1 MTVMIDPAP
10 KALDLVLPAIIA
22 ALRRHPDGPLVVG
35 ICGAQGSGKSTLA
48 YHLEGAL
55 AAQGLCSV
63 TLSLDDLYLPIEDR
77 IRLAAE
83 VHPLLRTRG
92 VPGTHEV
99 ALGLSVL
106 DDVRDGKAV
115 HLPRFDKATDNRAPK
130 AAWPLVAGPVDV
142 VLFEGWCVGAVAEDE
157 AALAAPVNA
166 LEATVD
172 PDGRWRH
179 LVNEALKGTYQDLF
193 ARIDLLIL
201 LAAPGFEMVA
211 KWRIEQEHDL
221 RRQHAEKPDSAIM
234 TDAQVMTF
242 IQYYERLTR
251 HILREMPG
259 RADLVLY
266 LDAQRRVLR
275 SVHRHD
281 DADMG

>member
-1 MTVMIDPAP
+1 MMTDPAH
-10 KALDLVLPAIIA
+10 KALDIVLSAIIA
-22 ALRRHPDGPLVVG
+22 ALRQHADGPLVVG

-48 YHLEGAL
+48 RQLEGAL
-55 AAQGLCSV
+55 AAQGLRSV
-63 TLSLDDLYLPIEDR
+63 TLSLDDLYLPVEAR
-77 IRLAAE
+77 IRLADE

-115 HLPRFDKATDNRAPK
+115 HLPRFDKATDSRAPK
-130 AAWPLVAGPVDV
+130 AAWPLVAEPVDV

-157 AALAAPVNA
+157 AALAVPVNA
-166 LEATVD
+166 LEAEAD
-172 PDGRWRH
+172 PDGRWRQM
-179 LVNEALKGTYQDLF
+179 VNAALKGPYQDLF
-193 ARIDLLIL
+193 ARIDLLVL
-201 LAAPGFEMVA
+201 LAAPGFDVVA
-211 KWRIEQEHDL
+211 GWRIEQEHEL
-221 RRQHAEKPDSAIM
+221 RRQHAGVSGGTIM

-275 SVHRHD
+275 CVHRHD
-281 DADMG
+281 DTDMG